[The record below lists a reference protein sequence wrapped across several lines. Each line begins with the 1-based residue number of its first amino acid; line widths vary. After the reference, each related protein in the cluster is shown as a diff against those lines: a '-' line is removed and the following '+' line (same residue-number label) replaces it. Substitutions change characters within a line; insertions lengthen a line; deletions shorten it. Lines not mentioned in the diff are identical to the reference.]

1 MWLVGWGPSNDE
13 STYEFDLSQRDRRQ
27 RLGFPD
33 TQATS
38 PHKSPSEF
46 SFMPVR
52 ECFASGKPMNRG
64 LTPGSDDNDDNPI
77 ISFMNSPAETARTLT
92 EIDESTS
99 D

>member
-1 MWLVGWGPSNDE
+1 
-13 STYEFDLSQRDRRQ
+13 
-27 RLGFPD
+27 
-33 TQATS
+33 
-38 PHKSPSEF
+38 
-46 SFMPVR
+46 
-52 ECFASGKPMNRG
+52 MNRG